1 MFSMIMPKA
10 MKSYCRTCVRINLLG
25 SRFLRQVVVD
35 RLGSLARK
43 VSRLVH
49 NGEKMGADD
58 SQIYLRSQDLET
70 RNFLAKLIQMCLMS
84 YVSDA

>member
-1 MFSMIMPKA
+1 M
-10 MKSYCRTCVRINLLG
+10 G

-35 RLGSLARK
+35 RLGYLARK

-58 SQIYLRSQDLET
+58 SQIYLRSENLEA
-70 RNFLAKLIQMCLMS
+70 RNVLAKKIITIKNCP
-84 YVSDA
+84 